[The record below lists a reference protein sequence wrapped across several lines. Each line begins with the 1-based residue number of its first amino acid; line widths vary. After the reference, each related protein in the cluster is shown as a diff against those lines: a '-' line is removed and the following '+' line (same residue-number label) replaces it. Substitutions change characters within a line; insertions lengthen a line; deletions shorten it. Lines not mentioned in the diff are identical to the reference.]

1 MREEVSEMARGT
13 DVSSFKEAYKTPVQA
28 DFPAQLEIK
37 LGQATIRYEPVDTAL
52 RYGTNP
58 HQPFAAYRP
67 VIDPQ
72 ADATLSVGD
81 LTMLKGGKAGLS
93 LTNIQD
99 MSQAYNLL
107 KYFKK
112 PACVAMKHIVPC
124 GFKAQTEGEAL
135 GDLYNRARLSDER
148 SHFGSVVGFNR
159 RVDEET
165 AERVM
170 ESFVECVIAPGYTNG
185 ALKVLRSNEGT
196 KKLNN
201 SIRVAQAGNMD
212 KLPKYVGDDVD
223 GFLNIRSLADG
234 TITLE
239 VPYLTRIRSANDFV
253 QDPMIPNPDG
263 KDYIVETAPT
273 QEQLS
278 DALTAW
284 YLNVGVRSNGIVFV
298 RNGAALAVGT
308 GEQERVGAVEQAID
322 KAHKKGHSLEGSVMS
337 SDAFFPNRDSIDAA
351 AEAGVSTIVWPA
363 GSMNDKHVI
372 EAANEHDIALIATL
386 ERCFL
391 HI

>member
-1 MREEVSEMARGT
+1 MVNGT
-13 DVSSFKEAYKTPVQA
+13 DVSSFKEAYKTPVKA
-28 DFPAQLEIK
+28 DFPQELEIK
-37 LGQATIRYEPVDTAL
+37 LGQAVLRYEPVDTAL

-67 VIDPQ
+67 VIDPKS
-72 ADATLSVGD
+72 DSTLSVGN
-81 LTMLKGGKAGLS
+81 LTMLKGGKSGLS

-107 KYFKK
+107 KYFRK

-124 GFKAQTEGEAL
+124 GFKVQTEGEAL
-135 GDLYNRARLSDER
+135 DDIYNIARLSDER

-159 RVDEET
+159 RVDEAT
-165 AERVM
+165 AERIM
-170 ESFVECVIAPGYTNG
+170 ESFVECVIAPGYTKG
-185 ALKVLRSNEGT
+185 ALKVLTRNEGT

-212 KLPKYVGDDVD
+212 RIPKYIGDDVN
-223 GFLNIRSLADG
+223 GFWNIRTLVDG

-239 VPYLTRIRSANDFV
+239 VPYLTRIHSARDFV
-253 QDPMIPNPDG
+253 KHPMIPNENGPD
-263 KDYIVETAPT
+263 YVSTSVPT

-298 RNGAALAVGT
+298 RNGAALAIGT

-322 KAHKKGHSLEGSVMS
+322 KAKKKGHDLQGSVMS
-337 SDAFFPNRDSIDAA
+337 SDAFFPSRDSIDAMA
-351 AEAGVSTIVWPA
+351 AEGVKTVVWPA
-363 GSMNDKHVI
+363 GSMNDKLVI
-372 EAANEHDIALIATL
+372 EAANEHDIVLLATL